1 MYQEDI
7 IMFYKLALLDLR
19 DGTPV
24 KELERAVDF
33 YESIE
38 NYEACAGII
47 KAINEAQY
55 MTIENIK
62 QLIDDTTD

>member
-1 MYQEDI
+1 LYQEDI
-7 IMFYKLALLDLR
+7 LLFYKLALLDLR

-24 KELERAVDF
+24 SELERAIDF

-38 NYEACAGII
+38 NYEACAGIL

-55 MTIENIK
+55 LTILDIK
-62 QLIDDTTD
+62 QLINDTND

>member
-1 MYQEDI
+1 
-7 IMFYKLALLDLR
+7 MFYKLALLDLR

-24 KELERAVDF
+24 SELERAVDF

-55 MTIENIK
+55 LTIENIK
-62 QLIDDTTD
+62 QLIDDTDD

>member
-1 MYQEDI
+1 
-7 IMFYKLALLDLR
+7 MFYKLALLDLR